1 MGDDVEQLLADE
13 ERRFV
18 LTPRRRGFTL
28 IELAIVLVIFGI
40 LMQLA
45 IPSFRSWLANGR
57 VRTVAESLQNDL
69 RQAQAEAVR
78 RNRQVALVLTDSSP
92 TIANPEST
100 ASTSARNWVAYALP
114 LLGGGEDANGITSA
128 TNDVGT
134 TGFIRGYSQDA
145 GSDTR
150 VTGDVAALCF
160 NSVGRL
166 VTSSSAI
173 ANAGGVTCTLTT
185 SNEPRYFR
193 VQNAAADRPMWV
205 AVALGG
211 QIRLCDPNRTLPDQ
225 PGGCCSERC
234 CGQSD
239 ADYCVY

>member
-100 ASTSARNWVAYALP
+100 ASTSARNWVRTGSHPRRTTRERPASFADTARTPVRIRALP
-114 LLGGGEDANGITSA
+114 AMWRRSVST
-128 TNDVGT
+128 
-134 TGFIRGYSQDA
+134 R
-145 GSDTR
+145 SD
-150 VTGDVAALCF
+150 G
-160 NSVGRL
+160 
-166 VTSSSAI
+166 
-173 ANAGGVTCTLTT
+173 
-185 SNEPRYFR
+185 
-193 VQNAAADRPMWV
+193 W
-205 AVALGG
+205 
-211 QIRLCDPNRTLPDQ
+211 
-225 PGGCCSERC
+225 
-234 CGQSD
+234 
-239 ADYCVY
+239 